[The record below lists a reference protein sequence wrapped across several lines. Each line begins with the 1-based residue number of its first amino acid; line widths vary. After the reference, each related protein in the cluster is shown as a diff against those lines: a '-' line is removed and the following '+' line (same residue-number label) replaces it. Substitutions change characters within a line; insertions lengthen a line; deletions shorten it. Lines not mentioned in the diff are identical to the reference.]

1 MEFAKKSRC
10 LKLQRYFIPEGNW
23 QGDKLTITGDDAHH
37 IIRVMRGN
45 TGDELIC
52 NHPSGHAILGEI
64 TTLDQQQ
71 VTVSIV
77 EKLHETVELPIH
89 VTIAQGLP
97 KGDKLEYVLQKGTEL
112 GASGFI
118 PFTADRSVVKWDEK
132 KSSKKMTRFAKIVKE
147 ASEQSHR
154 NLIPQVTPIMNLD
167 GLIEATKEYDVKIF
181 AYEEETKTN
190 HFRSFASIVSKLKS
204 NQRIVV
210 CIGPEGGFS
219 NNEVTLLKESGF
231 QSVRL
236 GPRILRTETAPLYVL
251 ASISYQFEELGC

>member
-1 MEFAKKSRC
+1 M
-10 LKLQRYFIPEGNW
+10 QRYFVPEGNW
-23 QGDKLTITGDDAHH
+23 LDDKFTITGDDAHH

-45 TGDELIC
+45 IGDELIG
-52 NHPSGHAILGEI
+52 NHPSGYAVLGEI
-64 TTLDQQQ
+64 IAIEQQH
-71 VTVSIV
+71 VTALIKKKLE
-77 EKLHETVELPIH
+77 EKVELPVH

-112 GASGFI
+112 GASEFI
-118 PFTADRSVVKWDEK
+118 PFAADRSVVKWDAK
-132 KSSKKMTRFAKIVKE
+132 KASKKMARFAKIVKE

-154 NLIPQVTPIMNLD
+154 NLIPEITSIMNID
-167 GLIEATKEYDVKIF
+167 ELITATKEYDVKIF
-181 AYEEETKTN
+181 AYEEEAKTN
-190 HFRSFASIVSKLKS
+190 HFQSFASIVSKLKS

-219 NNEVTLLKESGF
+219 GEEATLLRENGF

-236 GPRILRTETAPLYVL
+236 GPRILRTETAPLYIL

>member
-1 MEFAKKSRC
+1 M
-10 LKLQRYFIPEGNW
+10 QRYFVPEGNW
-23 QGDKLTITGDDAHH
+23 QSDELVISGDDAHH

-45 TGDELIC
+45 IGDKLIC

-64 TTLDQQQ
+64 TNLNQQQ
-71 VTVSIV
+71 VTVSIG
-77 EKLHETVELPIH
+77 EELHETVELPIY

-132 KSSKKMTRFAKIVKE
+132 KSSKKMARFAKIVKE

-154 NLIPQVTPIMNLD
+154 NRIPQISSVLNVD
-167 GLIEATKEYDVKIF
+167 GLIEATKEYDVKMF
-181 AYEEETKTN
+181 AYEEEAKTN
-190 HFRSFASIVSKLKS
+190 HFQSFAAIVSKLKLY
-204 NQRIVV
+204 QKIVV

-219 NNEVTLLKESGF
+219 DSEVTLLKENDF